1 MVNIGEASGSH
12 AASPKGRTS
21 LIVNEPSD
29 GLPVIDSRNGLLI
42 TDTD

>member
-12 AASPKGRTS
+12 AASPKGRT

-42 TDTD
+42 TDAD